1 MFKKIILFFILVSII
16 LGIGFAFSNKP
27 YKQDIP
33 KPEQH
38 KVTVRLVLVDVIA
51 LDKDSKFVKDLT
63 RDDFEIW
70 DEGKKVAINSLD
82 LISYQVVETLKEK
95 LPEKEE
101 AKEQTP
107 VIPRKSKFFVVFDSI
122 NTIKRMLDRR
132 KPELLETLNS
142 LIGIGHEIMILEL
155 TDKEGTKVLQNLTS
169 DKQLIAQAVQKAS
182 GSIWIEKASDTL
194 SIPNIIMVEG
204 ATNPSVLR
212 SYKKT
217 AQEQYQY
224 ETRIRF
230 EKTISNLLSVMNIIK
245 DYPGRKPVLFISGGF
260 PALSF
265 GRIYDAPK
273 QSSSGI
279 EQSAPVQAE
288 IEAAKVMDPF
298 KVLQKTKRRYGSD
311 IFADFINFANSFNI
325 SFYTLDPDDYLRYV
339 LPDISYDNYPR
350 VVGMGESNR
359 ISYEDGVVFYRD
371 ENAEIKKS
379 ELSNLKYMA
388 VDTGGEALQGGNKF
402 QEFRETISRDLS
414 YYYEL
419 SFYPRKKEADEKYHD
434 IKVRVKRPGVEVSHR
449 KGYFD
454 YSKDQKESLLF
465 ASTSYNPGMFKDIS
479 FQARAVPFISGKNEF
494 ILWLNLALPVKDLI
508 LSGDPY
514 EGLKIIKTHFWVDDP
529 QGAQAFKA
537 QLNIPINLTE
547 SFRERLSR
555 ARFFGYNTRSNEL
568 ILKENQYRVIFTLYD
583 EESDRVGTVEQN
595 MKVPVLDTLT
605 EGDIAT
611 AVFGHM
617 IDTGKKDK
625 MFSISMEDGSLSVDT
640 YRFHPMGTEEFNSKR
655 DVFLLLQVYSN
666 EDRDNLVPEF
676 ELYQYEEVPGKP
688 ESVLIKESW
697 NKKAKVKNLLF
708 KMNFHVFNR
717 GDYTLTIKMI
727 DEDSIEKTQRKLKIK
742 LL

>member
-1 MFKKIILFFILVSII
+1 MTNLL
-16 LGIGFAFSNKP
+16 LGIRFAFSNKP
-27 YKQDIP
+27 HNQDNQ

-51 LDKDSKFVKDLT
+51 LDKDGKFVTDLT
-63 RDDFEIW
+63 KDDFEIW

-95 LPEKEE
+95 LPEKAE

-194 SIPNIIMVEG
+194 SIPNILMVEG
-204 ATNPSVLR
+204 ADALSA
-212 SYKKT
+212 YKKT

-265 GRIYDAPK
+265 GRIYDALK
-273 QSSSGI
+273 QSSQGV

-311 IFADFINFANSFNI
+311 IFSDLINFANSFNI

-350 VVGMGESNR
+350 VLGMGESNR
-359 ISYEDGVVFYRD
+359 ISYKDGVVFYRD

-402 QEFRETISRDLS
+402 QEFRETLSRDLS

-419 SFYPRKKEADEKYHD
+419 SFYPLKKEADEKYHD
-434 IKVRVKRPGVEVSHR
+434 IKVRVKRPGVEISHR

-454 YSKDQKESLLF
+454 YSKGQKESLLF

-479 FQARAVPFISGKNEF
+479 FQARAVPFISGKNEY

-529 QGAQAFKA
+529 QGGQAFKA

-547 SFRERLSR
+547 SFRKRLSR

-568 ILKENQYRVIFTLYD
+568 ELKENQYHVIFTLYD

-595 MKVPVLDTLT
+595 MKIPVFDKLT
-605 EGDIAT
+605 EGNIAT

-617 IDTGKKDK
+617 VDTGKKEK
-625 MFSISMEDGSLSVDT
+625 SFSISMEDGSLSVDT
-640 YRFHPMGTEEFNSKR
+640 YRFHPMGTEEFNAQR
-655 DVFLLLQVYSN
+655 DVFLLMQVYSS
-666 EDRDNLVPEF
+666 EDKDNLVPEF
-676 ELYQYEEVPGKP
+676 ELIQDEEVLGKP

-708 KMNFHVFNR
+708 KMNFHAFKQ
-717 GDYTLTIKMI
+717 GEYTFTIKTM
-727 DEDSIEKTQRKLKIK
+727 DEDSIEKAQRKLRIK